1 MKFASYLVDAKPT
14 FGALVDDGV
23 IDVPPLTNGR
33 IASLREA
40 LAANALADIARLIAG
55 RRADRAMPLELLPL
69 VADPQRIVCVGINY
83 RDHAAETGRDI
94 SPAPSV
100 FLRLADTLLGH
111 GQPLV
116 RPSVSEKFDFEG
128 ELAVVIGRPGRHI
141 AEADALQHV
150 AGYTCFVDGSVR
162 DCQKF
167 SVTARISRRPAR
179 SVRCW

>member
-83 RDHAAETGRDI
+83 RDHAAETGATSHRHQACSCA
-94 SPAPSV
+94 SPIRSSGTASRWCGPACPRSSTSKASLPS
-100 FLRLADTLLGH
+100 
-111 GQPLV
+111 
-116 RPSVSEKFDFEG
+116 
-128 ELAVVIGRPGRHI
+128 
-141 AEADALQHV
+141 
-150 AGYTCFVDGSVR
+150 
-162 DCQKF
+162 
-167 SVTARISRRPAR
+167 
-179 SVRCW
+179 